1 MLAAIL
7 RDRQGSMT
15 QEEYAARLGIAQGTL
30 SLIYS
35 GKRGVGTDVLRAFL
49 RAYPDAAKDIT
60 AALSAPAEGEK
71 AAVAV

>member
-7 RDRQGSMT
+7 RDRQGTMT
-15 QEEYAARLGIAQGTL
+15 QDEYAARLGISQGTL

-60 AALSAPAEGEK
+60 AALSAPVEDTRI
-71 AAVAV
+71 AV